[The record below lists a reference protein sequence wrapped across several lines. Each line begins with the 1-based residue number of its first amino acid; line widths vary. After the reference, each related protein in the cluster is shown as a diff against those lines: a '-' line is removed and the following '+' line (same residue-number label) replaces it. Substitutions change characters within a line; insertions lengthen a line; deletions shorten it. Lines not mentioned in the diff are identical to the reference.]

1 MGCYNSEQLPGIL
14 IASLTASWYL
24 TINILSI
31 LVLNIIISIIIL
43 VMVII
48 IMIITN
54 MMIMTELRVG
64 RSMLTWL
71 ETGRPVEVRWWHLPQ
86 LSKMSPSTNTKNYRQ
101 ISISI

>member
-14 IASLTASWYL
+14 IASLTASWCL

-54 MMIMTELRVG
+54 MMIMTELREG
-64 RSMLTWL
+64 RC
-71 ETGRPVEVRWWHLPQ
+71 
-86 LSKMSPSTNTKNYRQ
+86 SPGWRQGDQWKSGGGTCNKYRVFFNLN
-101 ISISI
+101 